1 MAKKKATKKV
11 DVVEDDDATHTHYPA
26 PEAEDEVVHRHILTM
41 IAKDRAGTLSRI
53 MNLFSARNYNIDG
66 LAASN
71 IDAAREISC
80 ITLSTR
86 GTDKVIKQLCKQLER
101 VVNVYH
107 VSNVTGTKDRVIREL
122 ALIKVRAEG
131 EKRLEALSIAN
142 SFRANIV
149 DASKD
154 TIIIEMVAPPEKLST
169 FIDVLRPLGVVDIV
183 RSGVTGMINSS
194 FSPLEDIMK
203 EEDRNNRNGD

>member
-1 MAKKKATKKV
+1 MTAH
-11 DVVEDDDATHTHYPA
+11 EDAAPAATHYPA
-26 PEAEDEVVHRHILTM
+26 PETEPEPIHRHILTM
-41 IAKDRAGTLSRI
+41 IARDREGTLARI

-71 IDAAREISC
+71 IDAERGLSS
-80 ITLSTR
+80 ITLATR
-86 GTDKVIKQLCKQLER
+86 GTDKVIHQICRQLER

-107 VSNVTGTKDRVIREL
+107 VNDVTSSKDRVIREL

-142 SFRANIV
+142 SFRANIT

-154 TIIIEMVAPPEKLST
+154 TIIIEMVASPEKLST
-169 FIDVLRPLGVVDIV
+169 FIDVLRPLGVIEIV
-183 RSGVTGMINSS
+183 RSGATGMINSS
-194 FSPLEDIMK
+194 HSALEDIMI
-203 EEDRNNRNGD
+203 EEDNARNSA